1 MLCRNCGSENIRTLA
16 LVYEHGLT
24 FVSARGAHIT
34 AASAKAVPPRKKKVG
49 AAIGWAIV
57 LSIFAFAWPVLWVG
71 VIIAAIIAC
80 VNASWNATTWPQLY
94 ASWERTYMCERCGW
108 IGSPALVTASPDHSA
123 LPGPAH
129 IPISS
134 GRAALE
140 AEEGAQKLCRHC
152 RSYIP
157 SAATVCR
164 FCQRDVGT
172 EPPQQPRAIAP

>member
-1 MLCRNCGSENIRTLA
+1 MTAELLLSPKESEGLTGLDKNATRSLGGWPMLCRHCGSENIRTLS

-49 AAIGWAIV
+49 AAIGWAIAFT
-57 LSIFAFAWPVLWVG
+57 IFAFAWPVLWVG
-71 VIIAAIIAC
+71 VIVA
-80 VNASWNATTWPQLY
+80 
-94 ASWERTYMCERCGW
+94 
-108 IGSPALVTASPDHSA
+108 
-123 LPGPAH
+123 
-129 IPISS
+129 
-134 GRAALE
+134 AALE
-140 AEEGAQKLCRHC
+140 TEEGAQKLCLHC

-157 SAATVCR
+157 SAASVCR